1 MSPAVFVPG
10 QVIARLC
17 SRRFNFPRGRL
28 PARPRR
34 FAVRSAPCHPKQRNE
49 RREQRASRDPSE
61 PLSFGQSLSC
71 PGAPIFA
78 PTFPC
83 EYTEL
88 PPFPHR
94 FPWVETLQN
103 AVLF

>member
-1 MSPAVFVPG
+1 MSPAVFVPR
-10 QVIARLC
+10 QVIAGRG
-17 SRRFNFPRGRL
+17 SRRFNLPRGRL
-28 PARPRR
+28 PVPRR
-34 FAVRSAPCHPKQRNE
+34 FAVRSAPCRPKQRNE
-49 RREQRASRDPSE
+49 RREPRACQDASE
-61 PLSFGQSLSC
+61 PQYFGQSLSC
-71 PGAPIFA
+71 PGSPIFA

-88 PPFPHR
+88 PPFPRR